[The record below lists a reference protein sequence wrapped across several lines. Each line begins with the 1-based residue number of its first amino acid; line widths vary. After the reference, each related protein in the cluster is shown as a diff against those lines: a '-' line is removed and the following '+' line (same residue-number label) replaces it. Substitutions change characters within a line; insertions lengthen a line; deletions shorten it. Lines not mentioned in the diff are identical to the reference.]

1 MKKRRS
7 SPVLSKYLHYEINRR
22 FSLTGAKM
30 KFTFQD
36 VLMLH
41 RSAADLREHGYKS
54 GADACDE
61 LANRIAEGVPY
72 EERPEPK
79 VNG

>member
-1 MKKRRS
+1 
-7 SPVLSKYLHYEINRR
+7 
-22 FSLTGAKM
+22 M

-36 VLMLH
+36 VLMLR